1 MVKQKRRGAKTN
13 LPSKFVG
20 ALKPKGSL
28 PPITTTRGKTKVGI
42 YTEYLDKQMGF
53 EELSKERKVQLR
65 RISELRGGRDILV
78 YATDQNPT
86 PLKTGTLLSINYSD
100 LLPINDQL
108 TNLSGNAIDLIL
120 ETPGGAGETAED
132 IVRLLH
138 NKYDE
143 VGVIVPGSAKSAGTI
158 IAMAGDEI
166 LMEPASALGPIDAQ
180 IIWQGKSFSADALIE
195 GMEKIKD
202 EVITTGDLNKAY
214 IPILQSI
221 SPGELQSAEN
231 ALNFAKVLVGE
242 WLVKYK
248 FKNWMEHRVSKDA
261 VTEEEKKEL
270 AERIATKLCNHRFW
284 LTHGRSIKIPDLE
297 GMGLRVTD
305 YSQNADLAEAIRR
318 YHTLVQITFATNCYK
333 LFETPDSQIY
343 KFVTPQMGPLAQ
355 VPGGLAPAGAA
366 QAEIAHF
373 DFQCPNCKRPARLQ
387 ANLDKPKPLQP
398 GCILFPKNNKFNCP
412 GCKAQIDLSDLRLQ
426 IEAQAKKKIV

>member
-1 MVKQKRRGAKTN
+1 M
-13 LPSKFVG
+13 
-20 ALKPKGSL
+20 
-28 PPITTTRGKTKVGI
+28 GI

-53 EELSKERKVQLR
+53 EDLSKERKAQLR
-65 RISELRGGRDILV
+65 RISELRSGRDILV
-78 YATDQNPT
+78 YATDQNPN
-86 PLKTGTLLSINYSD
+86 PLKAGALLSINYSD

-108 TNLSGNAIDLIL
+108 TNLKGSAIDLIL

-138 NKYDE
+138 DKYDE

-195 GMEKIKD
+195 GLEKIKD
-202 EVITTGDLNKAY
+202 EVNTTGDLNKAY
-214 IPILQSI
+214 IPILQSL

-231 ALNFAKVLVGE
+231 ALNFAKILVGD

-248 FKNWMEHRVSKDA
+248 FKNWTEHRTSKA
-261 VTEEEKKEL
+261 PVTEEERRVL
-270 AERIATKLCNHRFW
+270 AGEIAAKLCNHRFW

-305 YSQNADLAEAIRR
+305 YSKTPELAEAIRR
-318 YHTLVQITFATNCYK
+318 YYTLVQITFATNCYK

-343 KFVTPQMGPLAQ
+343 KFIAPQALQSPMVQ
-355 VPGGLAPAGAA
+355 VPGGSIPAGPA
-366 QAEIAHF
+366 QAEIGHF
-373 DFQCPNCKRPARLQ
+373 DFQCPNCKRPVRLQ
-387 ANLDKPKPLQP
+387 ANLDKAKPLQP
-398 GCILFPKNNKFNCP
+398 GCILFPKNNKLSCP
-412 GCKAQIDLSDLRLQ
+412 GCKAEIDLSGVRLQ
-426 IEAQAKKKIV
+426 IEAQTKKKIV